1 MSTEELQKKEEL
13 VKKMNQINLFKS
25 GIDYYSGTENVQK
38 DQKKAL
44 EIFEEVGEQGLVI
57 AMENAGVMYRN
68 GYEGGARDLDK
79 AIIWFEKAIR
89 CGSKKAFY
97 HLKELYQ
104 KKYGSLADEKFF
116 EICKEIAE
124 EGYYLGMVQIHRA
137 YLNGKGTEKNE
148 QEAMKWLEIAAN
160 GGFAEACRLKGQYL
174 FLGKNGYAQDR
185 EAAVKLWETAE
196 EKGDIAVT
204 YCIGLYYLCCCE
216 PAEEMR
222 AFEKFKKIKAAG
234 VSIADRELKE
244 FYAQWEKYNI
254 DPQEA
259 FLFFKECAEKNEH
272 DSKAQFQL
280 GIAYE
285 FGYGTEIDDDLAR
298 ACYKKAADDGCMDA
312 ALFYGMKEAE
322 GDNPD
327 LGMQYLN
334 KAAEN
339 GNPATK
345 YQVAEFYWIG
355 VFLPEDKV
363 KAIKLFEE
371 AAEQGHALAQL
382 QLGRCYING
391 DAVKKN
397 TTKAVYWFEKAAEE
411 GEAAAQLNLGLI
423 YSDGNDEIAIDKN
436 KAFQWFAK
444 ASEKGNAQAKCNLAK
459 MYERGEGVAINLEK
473 AEQLYKEAI
482 RTEDENLSD
491 VAKFELAYL
500 YSTFMNRDAEA
511 NVLWRE
517 LAEKGNASSQF
528 NLGCAYVKGTGI
540 EEDYKLARIW
550 FERAAQQGMQKAQD
564 ALKTLV
570 DIEKETAKQ
579 YTQSSGNTS
588 SSSGGCYV
596 ATCVYGSYDCPE
608 VWTLR
613 RFRDYTLAETW
624 YGRLFIHT
632 YYAISPTIVKW
643 FGNTNWFKKLWRGK
657 LDKLV
662 KNLNEA
668 GVANTKYEDKEWHG

>member
-13 VKKMNQINLFKS
+13 AREMNQMILFKS
-25 GIDYYSGTENVQK
+25 GMNYYNGTENFQK

-44 EIFEEVGEQGLVI
+44 EIFEEVGEQGLVT

-68 GYEGGARDLDK
+68 GYEGGSRDLGK
-79 AIIWFEKAIR
+79 AIVWFEKAIR
-89 CGSKKAFY
+89 CGSEKAFY
-97 HLKELYQ
+97 NLKELYQ
-104 KKYGSLADEKFF
+104 EKYGSLADEKLF

-148 QEAMKWLEIAAN
+148 QEAMRWLEIAAD
-160 GGFAEACRLKGQYL
+160 GGFAEACQLKGQYL
-174 FLGKNGYAQDR
+174 FEGENGYAQDR

-196 EKGDIAVT
+196 EKGDMAAA
-204 YCIGLYYLCCCE
+204 YGIGLYYLYCCE

-222 AFEKFKKIKAAG
+222 AFEKFKKIRATG
-234 VSIADRELKE
+234 ISIADRELKE
-244 FYAQWEKYNI
+244 FYAQWKKYNI

-259 FLFFKECAEKNEH
+259 FLFFKACAEKNEH
-272 DSKAQFQL
+272 DSEAQFQL

-285 FGYGTEIDDDLAR
+285 FGYGTEIDDDLAC
-298 ACYKKAADDGCMDA
+298 ACYKKAADDGRIDA
-312 ALFYGMKEAE
+312 ALFYGMKEAA
-322 GDNPD
+322 GNNPD

-345 YQVAEFYWIG
+345 YQIAEFYWSG

-371 AAEQGHALAQL
+371 AAEQGHASAQL
-382 QLGRCYING
+382 QLGLCYING
-391 DAVKKN
+391 EAVDKSA
-397 TTKAVYWFEKAAEE
+397 TKAVYWFEKAAEQGE
-411 GEAAAQLNLGLI
+411 EAAQVNLGLI
-423 YSDGNDEIAIDKN
+423 YLDGDDEIVIDKT
-436 KAFQWFAK
+436 KALQWFAK

-459 MYERGEGVAINLEK
+459 MYEQGDGVAINLEK

-482 RTEDENLSD
+482 RTEDDKLCD
-491 VAKFELAYL
+491 GAKFQLACL
-500 YSTFMNRDAEA
+500 YSDFMNRDAEA
-511 NVLWRE
+511 NILWRE
-517 LAEKGNASSQF
+517 LAEKGNASAQY
-528 NLGCAYVKGTGI
+528 NLALAYVKGTGI
-540 EEDYKLARIW
+540 EKDYGLARIW
-550 FERAAQQGMQKAQD
+550 FEQAAQQGMQAAED
-564 ALKTLV
+564 AIKTL
-570 DIEKETAKQ
+570 DNIKKEEAAKQ

-596 ATCVYGSYDCPE
+596 ATCAYGSYDCPE

-643 FGNTNWFKKLWRGK
+643 FGNTNWFKKLCRGK

-668 GVANTKYEDKEWHG
+668 GVANTKYEDKEF